1 MIRALGRA
9 PGEGNSNPLQYYFL
23 ENPMDRGAWWTTVN
37 GVAKSDTTER
47 LNTHTVAH
55 IKNVMQDNYDKEND
69 KY

>member
-1 MIRALGRA
+1 
-9 PGEGNSNPLQYYFL
+9 
-23 ENPMDRGAWWTTVN
+23 MDRGAWWTTVN